1 MPEPAI
7 PLPDLLLHD
16 AAIAL
21 GSNLSSPW
29 GGREQNLTLAIDRI
43 RTLGKVTAVS
53 SFFDT
58 APVLYT
64 PQPRFLNAAL
74 LLTTA
79 LEPRPLLQALL
90 AIELT
95 LGRDRSEA
103 AVPKGPRTL
112 DLDLLWFDDLVLAL
126 PELTLPHPGLQ
137 ERRFVLEP
145 LVQIAPHWLHPV
157 LGKTASQLLDGL

>member
-1 MPEPAI
+1 MPEPDA
-7 PLPDLLLHD
+7 PLHH

-21 GSNLSSPW
+21 GTNLSSPW
-29 GGREQNLTLAIDRI
+29 GGREQNLTLAIERI
-43 RTLGKVTAVS
+43 GALGKVTAVS
-53 SFFDT
+53 NFFDT

-64 PQPRFLNAAL
+64 AQPRFLNAAL
-74 LLTTA
+74 LLTTV
-79 LEPRPLLQALL
+79 LEPGPLLHALL
-90 AIELT
+90 AIECA
-95 LGRDRSEA
+95 LGRDRSGA

-145 LVQIAPHWLHPV
+145 LAEIAPYWHHPV
-157 LGKTASQLLDGL
+157 LGKTPSQLLARL